1 VTICFDTNV
10 FGYAIDATAGRRHI
24 TSLDLVERA
33 LGSGQT
39 VLILQTLA
47 EFYTM
52 ATRKLET
59 SPDDARS
66 FLAGLRAAL
75 PVYAATD
82 SDLDK
87 AMQGTQ
93 HHGLSFWDAMLWAT
107 ADRVGVRFLLTED
120 FQDGG
125 VLGGVTF
132 VNPFQGGNER
142 LLAEILP
149 LS

>member
-1 VTICFDTNV
+1 VIVCFDTNV
-10 FGYAIDATAGRRHI
+10 FGYAIDATAGRRHV
-24 TSLDLVERA
+24 TALDLVERA
-33 LGSGQT
+33 LGSGEA

-59 SPDDARS
+59 SPDDACS
-66 FLAGLRAAL
+66 FLAGLRAVL

-82 SDLDK
+82 PDLDK
-87 AMQGTQ
+87 AMEGARR
-93 HHGLSFWDAMLWAT
+93 HGLSFWDAMLWAT
-107 ADRVGVRFLLTED
+107 ADRIGVKYLLTED
-120 FQDGG
+120 FQDRR

-132 VNPFQGGNER
+132 VDPFQGENEA
-142 LLAEILP
+142 LLTKILP

>member
-1 VTICFDTNV
+1 MTICFDTNV
-10 FGYAIDATAGRRHI
+10 FGYAIDATAGRRHV
-24 TSLDLVERA
+24 TALDLVERA
-33 LGSGQT
+33 LGSGET

-59 SPDDARS
+59 SPDDACS

-75 PVYAATD
+75 PVYPATEP
-82 SDLDK
+82 DLDK
-87 AMQGTQ
+87 AMAGTQ
-93 HHGLSFWDAMLWAT
+93 RHGLSFWDAMLWAT
-107 ADRVGVRFLLTED
+107 ADRIGVRYLLTED
-120 FQDGG
+120 FQDRR

-132 VNPFQGGNER
+132 VNPFEGRNEA
-142 LLAEILP
+142 LLAKILR

>member
-1 VTICFDTNV
+1 MTLCLDTNV
-10 FGYAIDATAGRRHI
+10 FGYAIDATAGQRHA
-24 TSLDLVERA
+24 TAVELVERA
-33 LGSGQT
+33 LGSGET
-39 VLILQTLA
+39 VLILQTLG

-75 PVYAATD
+75 PVYSATEP
-82 SDLDK
+82 DLDK
-87 AMQGTQ
+87 AMAGAQR
-93 HHGLSFWDAMLWAT
+93 HGLSFWDAMLWAT
-107 ADRVGVRFLLTED
+107 ADRVGVRHLLTED
-120 FQDGG
+120 FQDGR
-125 VLGGVTF
+125 VLGGVMF
-132 VNPFQGGNER
+132 INPFAAGNEA